1 MVIWVTV
8 GLGEF
13 VMSVGGETTNFIG
26 VCGITPSLEGHQVW
40 RITKHAINLR
50 NLWILKSVIPV
61 GVFGILPIVEVR
73 QKQVKTLHNTT
84 YFTLSRFW

>member
-1 MVIWVTV
+1 M

-13 VMSVGGETTNFIG
+13 VMSVGGVIANFI
-26 VCGITPSLEGHQVW
+26 
-40 RITKHAINLR
+40 
-50 NLWILKSVIPV
+50 

-73 QKQVKTLHNTT
+73 QKPVKTLHNTT